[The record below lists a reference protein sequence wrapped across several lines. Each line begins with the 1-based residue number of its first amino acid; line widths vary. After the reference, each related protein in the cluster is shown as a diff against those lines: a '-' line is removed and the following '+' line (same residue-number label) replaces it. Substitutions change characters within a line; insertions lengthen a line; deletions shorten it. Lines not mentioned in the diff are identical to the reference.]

1 VARVLL
7 IIRREHMNKEENVD
21 KDMDVVNEKITKA
34 IKDADLTSMKF
45 GESRT
50 ISLSGL
56 FDEIAMDD
64 EESIV

>member
-1 VARVLL
+1 M
-7 IIRREHMNKEENVD
+7 MNKEEKVD
-21 KDMDVVNEKITKA
+21 KGMDIVNEKITKA

-64 EESIV
+64 EERIA